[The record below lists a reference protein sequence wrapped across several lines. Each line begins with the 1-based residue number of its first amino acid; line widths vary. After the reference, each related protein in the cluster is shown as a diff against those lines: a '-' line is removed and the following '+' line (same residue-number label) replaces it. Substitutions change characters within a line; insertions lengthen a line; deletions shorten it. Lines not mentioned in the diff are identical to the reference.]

1 MNLNQLQ
8 YFKILAQEEHYTRA
22 AQMLS
27 ITQPSLSHAIAQLEE
42 ELGTRLFEK
51 KGRNIV
57 LTRYGKL
64 FLPYVEESPEDDKR
78 LGKLIQ
84 YMLEQNDIQVEWVTN
99 GNDIY
104 EYAKYT
110 DYDILVL
117 DWMMP
122 GVTGVEA
129 CSRLRHEGY
138 EKAILML
145 TARDSVEDRVTGL
158 DAGADDYLVKPFEFA
173 ELLARLRALGR
184 RSTQKIQQD
193 VVEVG
198 DFTLNRTAKVL
209 KKKDDVIQLS
219 PREFQIFDLLAQN
232 IGIVV
237 PRDII
242 LDRIW
247 GLESDVS
254 SNNIDSYMKILR
266 KKLDLGDGDTIIKTV
281 RGVGYKLEA
290 HK

>member
-1 MNLNQLQ
+1 MRVL
-8 YFKILAQEEHYTRA
+8 LA
-22 AQMLS
+22 
-27 ITQPSLSHAIAQLEE
+27 
-42 ELGTRLFEK
+42 
-51 KGRNIV
+51 
-57 LTRYGKL
+57 
-64 FLPYVEESPEDDKR
+64 EDDKR

-99 GNDIY
+99 GSDIY

-110 DYDILVL
+110 DYDILIL

-122 GVTGVEA
+122 GETGVDA
-129 CSRLRHEGY
+129 CSRLRKDGY

-193 VVEVG
+193 VIEVG
-198 DFTLNRTAKVL
+198 EFSLNRTSKVL
-209 KKKDDVIQLS
+209 KKKDQVIQLS

-266 KKLDLGDGDTIIKTV
+266 KKLELGDGETAIRTV

>member
-1 MNLNQLQ
+1 MR
-8 YFKILAQEEHYTRA
+8 ILLA
-22 AQMLS
+22 
-27 ITQPSLSHAIAQLEE
+27 
-42 ELGTRLFEK
+42 
-51 KGRNIV
+51 
-57 LTRYGKL
+57 
-64 FLPYVEESPEDDKR
+64 EDDQR
-78 LGKLIQ
+78 LGKLIK
-84 YMLEQNDIQVEWVTN
+84 YMLEQNHIQVEWVTD
-99 GNDIY
+99 GSDIY
-104 EYAKYT
+104 DYAKFT

-122 GVTGVEA
+122 GESGVDA
-129 CSRLRHEGY
+129 CRRLRKDGY
-138 EKAILML
+138 ERAILML

-158 DAGADDYLVKPFEFA
+158 DAGADDYLVKPFEFV

-198 DFTLNRTAKVL
+198 GFTLNRTAKVL
-209 KKKDDVIQLS
+209 KKADQVIQLS

-232 IGIVV
+232 LGIVV

-266 KKLDLGDGDTIIKTV
+266 KKLDLGDGGTVIKTV

-290 HK
+290 KS

>member
-1 MNLNQLQ
+1 MRVL
-8 YFKILAQEEHYTRA
+8 LA
-22 AQMLS
+22 
-27 ITQPSLSHAIAQLEE
+27 
-42 ELGTRLFEK
+42 
-51 KGRNIV
+51 
-57 LTRYGKL
+57 
-64 FLPYVEESPEDDKR
+64 EDDKR
-78 LGKLIQ
+78 LGKLIK
-84 YMLEQNDIQVEWVTN
+84 YMLEQNQIQVEWVTD
-99 GNDIY
+99 GSDIY
-104 EYAKYT
+104 DYAKFT

-122 GVTGVEA
+122 GESGVDA
-129 CSRLRHEGY
+129 CRRLRKDGY
-138 EKAILML
+138 ERAILML

-198 DFTLNRTAKVL
+198 GYTLNRTAKVL
-209 KKKDDVIQLS
+209 KKDDQVIQLS

-247 GLESDVS
+247 GLEADVS

-266 KKLDLGDGDTIIKTV
+266 KKLDTGDGKNLIKTV

-290 HK
+290 ES

>member
-1 MNLNQLQ
+1 MRVL
-8 YFKILAQEEHYTRA
+8 LA
-22 AQMLS
+22 
-27 ITQPSLSHAIAQLEE
+27 
-42 ELGTRLFEK
+42 
-51 KGRNIV
+51 
-57 LTRYGKL
+57 
-64 FLPYVEESPEDDKR
+64 EDDKR
-78 LGKLIQ
+78 LGKLVQ
-84 YMLEQNDIQVEWVTN
+84 YMLEQNDISVEWITN
-99 GNDIY
+99 GAEIY
-104 EYAKYT
+104 EYAMYT
-110 DYDILVL
+110 EYDILIL

-122 GVTGVEA
+122 GEDGVDA
-129 CSRLRHEGY
+129 CRRLREDGY

-193 VVEVG
+193 IVEVG
-198 DFTLNRTAKVL
+198 SFTLNRTAKIL
-209 KKKDDVIQLS
+209 KKKDQVIQLS

-232 IGIVV
+232 IGIVI

-247 GLESDVS
+247 GPESDVS

-266 KKLDLGDGDTIIKTV
+266 KKLEQGDGQAVIKTV
-281 RGVGYKLEA
+281 RGVGYRLEA
-290 HK
+290 EK

>member
-1 MNLNQLQ
+1 MRVL
-8 YFKILAQEEHYTRA
+8 LA
-22 AQMLS
+22 
-27 ITQPSLSHAIAQLEE
+27 
-42 ELGTRLFEK
+42 
-51 KGRNIV
+51 
-57 LTRYGKL
+57 
-64 FLPYVEESPEDDKR
+64 EDDQR
-78 LGKLIQ
+78 LGKLIK
-84 YMLEQNDIQVEWVTN
+84 YMLEQNHIQVEWVTD

-104 EYAKYT
+104 DYAQYT
-110 DYDILVL
+110 EYDILVL

-122 GVTGVEA
+122 GESGVDA
-129 CSRLRHEGY
+129 CRRLRKDGY
-138 EKAILML
+138 ERAILML

-158 DAGADDYLVKPFEFA
+158 DAGADDYLVKPFEFV

-198 DFTLNRTAKVL
+198 GFTLNRTAKVL
-209 KKKDDVIQLS
+209 KKDGQVIQLS

-232 IGIVV
+232 LGIVV

-266 KKLDLGDGDTIIKTV
+266 KKLDTGDGSTVIKTV

-290 HK
+290 EP

>member
-1 MNLNQLQ
+1 MR
-8 YFKILAQEEHYTRA
+8 ILLA
-22 AQMLS
+22 
-27 ITQPSLSHAIAQLEE
+27 
-42 ELGTRLFEK
+42 
-51 KGRNIV
+51 
-57 LTRYGKL
+57 
-64 FLPYVEESPEDDKR
+64 EDDQR
-78 LGKLIQ
+78 LGKLIK
-84 YMLEQNDIQVEWVTN
+84 YMLEQNHIQVEWVTD
-99 GNDIY
+99 GSDIY
-104 EYAKYT
+104 DYAKFT

-122 GVTGVEA
+122 GESGVDA
-129 CSRLRHEGY
+129 CRRLRKDGY
-138 EKAILML
+138 ERAILML

-158 DAGADDYLVKPFEFA
+158 DAGADDYLVKPFEFV

-198 DFTLNRTAKVL
+198 GFTLNRTAKVL
-209 KKKDDVIQLS
+209 KKADQVIQLS

-232 IGIVV
+232 LGIVV
-237 PRDII
+237 PREII

-266 KKLDLGDGDTIIKTV
+266 KKLDTGDGRTIIKTV

-290 HK
+290 DT

>member
-1 MNLNQLQ
+1 MR
-8 YFKILAQEEHYTRA
+8 ILLA
-22 AQMLS
+22 
-27 ITQPSLSHAIAQLEE
+27 
-42 ELGTRLFEK
+42 
-51 KGRNIV
+51 
-57 LTRYGKL
+57 
-64 FLPYVEESPEDDKR
+64 EDDQR
-78 LGKLIQ
+78 LGKLIK
-84 YMLEQNDIQVEWVTN
+84 YMLEQNHIQVEWVTD
-99 GNDIY
+99 GSDIY
-104 EYAKYT
+104 DYAKFT

-122 GVTGVEA
+122 GESGVDA
-129 CSRLRHEGY
+129 CRRLRKDGY
-138 EKAILML
+138 ERAILML

-158 DAGADDYLVKPFEFA
+158 DAGADDYLVKPFEFV

-198 DFTLNRTAKVL
+198 GFTLNRTAKVL
-209 KKKDDVIQLS
+209 KKADQVIQLS

-232 IGIVV
+232 LGIVV
-237 PRDII
+237 PPDII

-266 KKLDLGDGDTIIKTV
+266 KKLDTGDGRTIIKTV

-290 HK
+290 DT

>member
-1 MNLNQLQ
+1 MMRVL
-8 YFKILAQEEHYTRA
+8 LA
-22 AQMLS
+22 
-27 ITQPSLSHAIAQLEE
+27 
-42 ELGTRLFEK
+42 
-51 KGRNIV
+51 
-57 LTRYGKL
+57 
-64 FLPYVEESPEDDKR
+64 EDDKR

-99 GNDIY
+99 GSDIY
-104 EYAKYT
+104 EYAMYT
-110 DYDILVL
+110 DYDILIL

-122 GVTGVEA
+122 GETGVEA
-129 CSRLRHEGY
+129 CSRLRKDGY

-173 ELLARLRALGR
+173 ELMARLRALGR

-198 DFTLNRTAKVL
+198 EFTLNRTAKVL
-209 KKKDDVIQLS
+209 
-219 PREFQIFDLLAQN
+219 IFDLLAQN

-266 KKLDLGDGDTIIKTV
+266 KKLDLGDGGTVIKTV

-290 HK
+290 RS